1 MVDSRRK
8 PVRESQL
15 ETKQVKLAIPALLKY
30 VDTKKGKQLNLLNEH
45 DNIQLIIA
53 LKKIPSRDKKPRKIP
68 LPHSLHSD
76 STEVCLIT
84 KEESSVVKE
93 MLKAKD
99 VTVNKVISLKK
110 LRKKYNMFE
119 ARRQLCSLYD
129 IFICDE
135 RIYHLLPRAL
145 GKTFMSKKKLPVPV
159 DLKKTNLKKEIAK
172 VLQCSLLSF
181 GFGPCSSIKVAHTGQ
196 TAEQAVE
203 NVIGAVAEIAKI
215 VPRGWKNIKSLNLKT
230 TDSISLPIY
239 TSLPEKSLD
248 FETSEPL
255 KKKRKKS

>member
-99 VTVNKVISLKK
+99 VTVNKK

-181 GFGPCSSIKVAHTGQ
+181 GFGPCSSIKVSQ
-196 TAEQAVE
+196 RDRRAEQAV
-203 NVIGAVAEIAKI
+203 GKTSLAQCAEI
-215 VPRGWKNIKSLNLKT
+215 
-230 TDSISLPIY
+230 D
-239 TSLPEKSLD
+239 
-248 FETSEPL
+248 
-255 KKKRKKS
+255 